1 MIKQASNLPPVPQ
14 KPQTILGCIEFVSLP
29 ELGIMDELAKI
40 DTGAFSGAVHCTD
53 IKVVRRGVLR
63 KRVLKFTP
71 LGDAKLSTETTNFEQ
86 TNIRSATGHKQKRYI
101 IQTTIDIVGAVY
113 PVTIGLSD
121 RSDLTRSV
129 LIGRRFMR
137 ENNMLVDVSIN
148 QEHDHE
154 GDLTA

>member
-1 MIKQASNLPPVPQ
+1 MTKDATKMPKLAKKSPV
-14 KPQTILGCIEFVSLP
+14 LGCIEFITMP
-29 ELGIMDELAKI
+29 ELGVLDEIAKI

-63 KRVLKFTP
+63 KPVLKFTP
-71 LGDAKLSTETTNFEQ
+71 LGDSKLATETTHFEK

-101 IQTTIDIVGAVY
+101 IQTTIDIAGAVY
-113 PVTIGLSD
+113 PITIGLAD

-129 LIGRRFMR
+129 LIGRRFIR
-137 ENNMLVDVSIN
+137 ENNMLVDVRIN
-148 QEHDHE
+148 QEHDHD